1 MKYITITNAAELLGA
16 LSLISTVLAHLPF
29 MPPKAAELFARFGV
43 ATQKFSVNQRR
54 YEVFSFGAASH

>member
-43 ATQKFSVNQRR
+43 ATQKFSVNQRPL
-54 YEVFSFGAASH
+54 